1 MFCAAWLLS
10 ARKCALFVVVV
21 FGHMFRHLHV
31 SWVFERHGLR
41 VLHNGLLC
49 EPCATRCTAM
59 QGLSLSHVHGADGRT
74 ITGRPETPCKG
85 PTSIFEFVFLVCVL
99 LLYVCPFS
107 PLPVAA
113 TSMAGSS
120 KYVLCVGKVD
130 DHFECGTVQ
139 ARTGMLRRLRSPV
152 NAHLPGSP

>member
-10 ARKCALFVVVV
+10 ARKCALYVVVV

-59 QGLSLSHVHGADGRT
+59 QGLSLSHVHGPDGRA
-74 ITGRPETPCKG
+74 ITGRPKTPCKG

-99 LLYVCPFS
+99 LLYVCLFLLCRLQPHPWRDPQSMFCV
-107 PLPVAA
+107 LAKWTTALNVAPC
-113 TSMAGSS
+113 
-120 KYVLCVGKVD
+120 KPEQ
-130 DHFECGTVQ
+130 EC
-139 ARTGMLRRLRSPV
+139 
-152 NAHLPGSP
+152 